1 MNDDSLAERFE
12 QERGKLRAVAYRML
26 GSEVEAEDALQEA
39 WIRLERTDGVEN
51 LGGWLR
57 TVVTRICL
65 DMLRSR
71 RVRREDL
78 TGPEILDQAPASR
91 GTPEDE
97 ALVADSVSR
106 ALLVVLDT
114 LEPAERIAFV
124 LHDMFAVPFA
134 QIAPI
139 VERTPVATKKLA
151 SRARQRVQG
160 TPTVS
165 AAELSRQR
173 RVVAAFLD
181 AARSGDLAAVLEVL
195 DPDVVRRV
203 DAAALSPGMSA
214 ELRGSRAVAEG
225 TVSLAARSRLAE
237 LALVNGAVGI
247 VLAPHGRLSLAIS
260 FTSEKDRITSY
271 DVIADPDRL
280 RQLTLAVLPVT
291 EGRSA
296 RS

>member
-1 MNDDSLAERFE
+1 MSDGLIEAFE
-12 QERGKLRAVAYRML
+12 AERGKLKAVAYRLL
-26 GSEVEAEDALQEA
+26 GSHAEAEDAVQEA
-39 WIRLERTDGVEN
+39 WIRLHRTDGVDN

-65 DMLRSR
+65 DELRARKIRPEQLSGPEELQEVPALRS
-71 RVRREDL
+71 
-78 TGPEILDQAPASR
+78 
-91 GTPEDE
+91 TPEDE

-160 TPTVS
+160 TPAVS
-165 AAELSRQR
+165 PTELARQR
-173 RVVAAFLD
+173 RVVSAFLD
-181 AARSGDLAAVLEVL
+181 AARAGDLAAVLAVL
-195 DPDVVRRV
+195 APDVVRRV
-203 DAAALSPGMSA
+203 DAAALAPGMSA
-214 ELRGSRAVAEG
+214 ELRGARAVAEG
-225 TVSLAARSRLAE
+225 TVLLSSRSQLAE
-237 LALVNGAVGI
+237 LALVNGQVGL
-247 VLAPHGRLSLAIS
+247 VLAPGGRLFLAIS
-260 FTSEKDRITSY
+260 FTSEADRITSY

-280 RQLTLAVLPVT
+280 SRLRLAVL
-291 EGRSA
+291 SA
-296 RS
+296 ECSATS

>member
-1 MNDDSLAERFE
+1 MDELTEAFEAERS
-12 QERGKLRAVAYRML
+12 KLEAVAYRLL
-26 GSEVEAEDALQEA
+26 GSHSEAEDAVQEA
-39 WIRLERTDGVEN
+39 WIRLDSTDGIDN

-65 DMLRSR
+65 DMLRGR
-71 RVRREDL
+71 KAPPEDPDELEQLPTVR
-78 TGPEILDQAPASR
+78 P
-91 GTPEDE
+91 TPEDE

-139 VERTPVATKKLA
+139 VDRTPVATKKLA

-160 TPTVS
+160 TPVVP
-165 AAELSRQR
+165 AAELARQR
-173 RVVAAFLD
+173 RVVSAFLE
-181 AARSGDLAAVLEVL
+181 AARAGDLAAILDVL

-203 DAAALSPGMSA
+203 DAAALAPGMAA
-214 ELRGSRAVAEG
+214 ELRGARAVAEG
-225 TVSLAARSRLAE
+225 TVVLASRSQLAE
-237 LALVNGAVGI
+237 VALVDGQVGL
-247 VLAPHGRLSLAIS
+247 VLAPHGRLFLAIV
-260 FTSEKDRITSY
+260 FTSAADRITSY

-280 RQLTLAVLPVT
+280 SRLSLAVL
-291 EGRSA
+291 SA
-296 RS
+296 ER

>member
-1 MNDDSLAERFE
+1 M
-12 QERGKLRAVAYRML
+12 LRA
-26 GSEVEAEDALQEA
+26 
-39 WIRLERTDGVEN
+39 
-51 LGGWLR
+51 
-57 TVVTRICL
+57 
-65 DMLRSR
+65 R

-78 TGPEILDQAPASR
+78 TGPEFLDQAPAR
-91 GTPEDE
+91 RRTPEDE

-151 SRARQRVQG
+151 SRARRRVQG

-173 RVVAAFLD
+173 RVVSAFLD

-203 DAAALSPGMSA
+203 DAAALAPGMSA
-214 ELRGSRAVAEG
+214 ELSGARPVAKG
-225 TVSLAARSRLAE
+225 TVALAKRSQLAE
-237 LALVNGAVGI
+237 LALVNGEVGV
-247 VLAPHGRLSLAIS
+247 VLAPHGSLVLAIT
-260 FTSEKDRITSY
+260 FTVAGDKITAY
-271 DVIADPDRL
+271 DVVAEPDRL
-280 RQLTLAVLPVT
+280 GQLTLAVL
-291 EGRSA
+291 G
-296 RS
+296 